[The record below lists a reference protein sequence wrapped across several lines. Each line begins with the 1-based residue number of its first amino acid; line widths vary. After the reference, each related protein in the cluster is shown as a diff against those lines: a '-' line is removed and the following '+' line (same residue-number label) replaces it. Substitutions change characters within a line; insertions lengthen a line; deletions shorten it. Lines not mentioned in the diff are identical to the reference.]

1 MNKSTASRGALRPGS
16 KRIMGLAVAAA
27 LALTLAACGGEGDS
41 ADSATPTPTE
51 PASTNTIEPAGP
63 ANTEPTTSSDS
74 TTPAAT
80 DADADSP
87 YPLEIEVCGSD
98 PVVMEQR
105 PQRVI
110 TTAPN
115 ITEYFL
121 ALGLGDLVVGHFGGD
136 LPVSAFVE
144 EYQTIEKFSVA
155 FNLEEI
161 VALDPDLIYAGFGF
175 GFENGTSL
183 SPDGFAERG
192 IAAIPLFGS
201 CTYAEN
207 GENQGANAE
216 AAGLQGNDLEAT
228 YVDIRTIGTIF
239 DVADE
244 AEALIAEMT
253 DTVETVGQAV
263 SDAETPSVFFYNG
276 GDATPSSAGAI
287 STPNALITL
296 GGGENVFADLAEDYT
311 SVSWEAVV
319 AANPDCVLVKNGS
332 NAGNFGGDLITFLK
346 TSPIT
351 SGLNAVANDC
361 FFMLNQD
368 HLTPGPLNAWAVQ
381 AVGAWLHPDLV
392 DVPAPTP

>member
-1 MNKSTASRGALRPGS
+1 MNKSTASPGAIQPLS
-16 KRIMGLAVAAA
+16 QRIKGLAVAAS

-41 ADSATPTPTE
+41 ADSANSTSAV
-51 PASTNTIEPAGP
+51 PAATNTTEAGGP
-63 ANTEPTTSSDS
+63 APTDQTTASDS
-74 TTPAAT
+74 TAPPANG
-80 DADADSP
+80 ADSA
-87 YPLEIEVCGSD
+87 YPLEIVVCGSE
-98 PVVMEQR
+98 PVVFEQR
-105 PQRVI
+105 PERVI

-175 GFENGTSL
+175 GFENGTAL
-183 SPDGFAERG
+183 SPDGFADLG

-228 YVDIRTIGTIF
+228 FVDIRTIGTIF

-244 AEALIAEMT
+244 AEALIAEMK
-253 DTVETVGQAV
+253 ETVKTVGEAV
-263 SDAETPSVFFYNG
+263 SDAERPSVFFYHG
-276 GDATPSSAGAI
+276 GDATPFSAGAI

-296 GGGENVFADLAEDYT
+296 GGGEHIFADLAEDYT
-311 SVSWEAVV
+311 TVSWEAVV
-319 AANPDCVLVKNGS
+319 AANPDCVLIKNGD
-332 NAGNFGGDLITFLK
+332 NAGNFGEDLITFLK

-381 AVGAWLHPDLV
+381 AVAAWLHPDLV